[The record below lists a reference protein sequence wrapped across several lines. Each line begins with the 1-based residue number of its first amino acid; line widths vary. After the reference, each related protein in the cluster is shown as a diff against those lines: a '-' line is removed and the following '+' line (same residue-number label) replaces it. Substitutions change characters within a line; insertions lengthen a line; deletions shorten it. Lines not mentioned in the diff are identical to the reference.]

1 MILLLRKSE
10 AMYIDKLMEKIKRS
24 KKELAEAYNTDESK
38 VAYIGNNKY
47 IVVLSD
53 GKDVRV

>member
-1 MILLLRKSE
+1 
-10 AMYIDKLMEKIKRS
+10 MYIDKLMEKIKRS